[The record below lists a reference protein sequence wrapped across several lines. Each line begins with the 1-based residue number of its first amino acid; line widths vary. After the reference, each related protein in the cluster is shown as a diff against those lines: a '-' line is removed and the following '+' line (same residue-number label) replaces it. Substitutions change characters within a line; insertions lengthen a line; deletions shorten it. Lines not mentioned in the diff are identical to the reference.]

1 MKTLTL
7 LLSLCVI
14 TQGFSQNTN
23 SEQIVRETT
32 SLSGSSE
39 VVTINGYTF
48 IVQQSIGQTSPI
60 GTVDPD
66 NKTVLQG
73 FIQPNV
79 LAKILTPDI
88 PEDLQMNVYPNP
100 FNNFLVIDLDVL
112 PLGMVG
118 VTVFGLLGSEV
129 SRKAFPASR
138 QLTVDLSSLTSGY
151 YFLKV
156 ESNGSQH
163 VEKILKS
170 K

>member
-100 FNNFLVIDLDVL
+100 FTEETTIDFGSTVKQASIRLVDVYGKIIKDYTVENTDKYIIKRNNKAKGIYFLEVQVGDSYITNIKVVID
-112 PLGMVG
+112 
-118 VTVFGLLGSEV
+118 
-129 SRKAFPASR
+129 
-138 QLTVDLSSLTSGY
+138 
-151 YFLKV
+151 
-156 ESNGSQH
+156 
-163 VEKILKS
+163 
-170 K
+170 